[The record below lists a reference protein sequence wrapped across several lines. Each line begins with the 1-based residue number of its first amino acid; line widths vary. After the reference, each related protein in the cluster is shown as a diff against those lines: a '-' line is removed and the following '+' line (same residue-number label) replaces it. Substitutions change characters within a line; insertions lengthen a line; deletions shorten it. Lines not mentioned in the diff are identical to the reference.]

1 MLHITIPA
9 RELWDERSQ
18 RFVQTKEYNLQMEH
32 SLVSISKWES
42 KWKKAFF
49 SKKDKTPEEMIDY
62 IKCMTVTQN
71 VKPDAYNYLT
81 EDNLTQ
87 IKEYIEDPMTA
98 VYFNDSKEQGG
109 RKEVV
114 TSDLIYYWMTALNIP
129 LDECQKWHLNR
140 LIALIRVSSLKNTPP
155 KKMSNRELV
164 NRNRSI
170 NEANKKKF
178 NTRG

>member
-18 RFVQTKEYNLQMEH
+18 RFVQTKEYNLQLEH

-49 SKKDKTPEEMIDY
+49 SKKDKTSEEMIDY
-62 IKCMTVTQN
+62 IKCMTITQN
-71 VKPDAYNYLT
+71 VKPETYNYLT

-98 VYFNDSKEQGG
+98 VYFNDSKEKGG
-109 RKEVV
+109 HKETV

-129 LDECQKWHLNR
+129 LECQKWHLNR
-140 LIALIRVSSLKNTPP
+140 LITLIRVSSLKNTPP
-155 KKMSNRELV
+155 KKMSRKELMS
-164 NRNRSI
+164 RNRSI
-170 NEANKKKF
+170 NEANKKRF